1 MAEPGTLTGPTPVVA
16 PSGDRPSPAGRS
28 PGVLGAYR
36 ALLGAQARSQAAYRA
51 SFVVDLVGNV
61 GATVFDVVT
70 VLVLF
75 GVTRE
80 LGGFT
85 LHETLVIVGLS
96 SFAFAAA
103 DLLVGNIE
111 RLPRYV
117 RTGLF
122 DAVLVRPLAA
132 LPQLLLMDL
141 PLRKVSRVVFGLA
154 VLVASVGSA
163 GIHWTAGRVALVV
176 VAPLAGVVFFGSVF
190 VTTATVSFYWV
201 DSGELANSVTYGGR
215 DFTSYPVTVFG
226 GWFRVLFAY
235 GLGFAFVS
243 YHPALAL
250 LGRADPFGLPG
261 WAGWAAPGVA
271 LVAAAVAGLAWRVG
285 IRHYRSTGS

>member
-1 MAEPGTLTGPTPVVA
+1 MADGAVA
-16 PSGDRPSPAGRS
+16 STAGRR
-28 PGVLGAYR
+28 GGGALAAYR
-36 ALLGAQARSQAAYRA
+36 ALLGAQARSQTAYRT
-51 SFVVDLVGNV
+51 SFVVDVLGNV
-61 GATVFDVVT
+61 GSTVFDVLT
-70 VLVLF
+70 VLVIF

-85 LHETLVIVGLS
+85 LRETLVIVGLS
-96 SFAFAAA
+96 TCAFATA

-122 DAVLVRPLAA
+122 DAVLVRPLGA

-141 PLRKVSRVVFGLA
+141 PLRKVSRAVFGLA
-154 VLVASVGSA
+154 VLVVAVGSA
-163 GIHWTAGRVALVV
+163 GVQWTPARALLVV
-176 VAPLAGVVFFGSVF
+176 VAPVSGVVFFGAVF
-190 VTTATVSFYWV
+190 VATATVSFWWV

-226 GWFRVLFAY
+226 GWFRAVFAY

-250 LGRADPFGLPG
+250 LGRADPLGLPG
-261 WAGWAAPGVA
+261 WVGWAAPAVA
-271 LVAAAVAGLAWRVG
+271 LVAAAGAAAAWRTGV
-285 IRHYRSTGS
+285 RHYRSTGS

>member
-1 MAEPGTLTGPTPVVA
+1 MAERPRPGGALA
-16 PSGDRPSPAGRS
+16 
-28 PGVLGAYR
+28 AYR

-51 SFVVDLVGNV
+51 SFVVDVLGNV
-61 GATVFDVVT
+61 GSTVFDVLT
-70 VLVLF
+70 VLVIF

-85 LHETLVIVGLS
+85 LRETMVIVGLATA
-96 SFAFAAA
+96 AFATA

-122 DAVLVRPLAA
+122 DAVLVRPLGT

-141 PLRKVSRVVFGLA
+141 PLRKVSRAVFGLA
-154 VLVASVGSA
+154 VLVVALGSA
-163 GIHWTAGRVALVV
+163 GIDWTPARVALVV

-190 VTTATVSFYWV
+190 VATATVSFWWV
-201 DSGELANSVTYGGR
+201 DSGELANAVTYGGR
-215 DFTSYPVTVFG
+215 DFTAYPVTVYG
-226 GWFRVLFAY
+226 GWFRALFAY

-250 LGRADPFGLPG
+250 LGRADPLGLP
-261 WAGWAAPGVA
+261 AAVGWAAPAVA
-271 LVAAAVAGLAWRVG
+271 LVAAALAAAAWRTGV
-285 IRHYRSTGS
+285 RHYRSTGS

>member
-1 MAEPGTLTGPTPVVA
+1 MAERRPGALA
-16 PSGDRPSPAGRS
+16 
-28 PGVLGAYR
+28 AYR
-36 ALLGAQARSQAAYRA
+36 ALLGAQARSQAAYRT

-85 LHETLVIVGLS
+85 LREALVIVGIS
-96 SFAFAAA
+96 AFGFATA

-117 RTGLF
+117 RTGLL
-122 DAVLVRPLAA
+122 DAVLVRPLGA

-141 PLRKVSRVVFGLA
+141 PLRKVSRAVFGLG
-154 VLVASVGSA
+154 VLVVAVTSA
-163 GIHWTAGRVALVV
+163 GLDWTAARLALVV
-176 VAPLAGVVFFGSVF
+176 VAPLAAIVFFGSVF
-190 VTTATVSFYWV
+190 VTTATVSFYWI

-215 DFTSYPVTVFG
+215 DFTSYPITVYG
-226 GWFRVLFAY
+226 GWFRAVFAY
-235 GLGFAFVS
+235 GIGFAFVS

-250 LGRADPFGLPG
+250 LGRADPLGLPAWVG
-261 WAGWAAPGVA
+261 WASPGVA
-271 LVAAAVAGLAWRVG
+271 LVAAAVAAAAWRVG
-285 IRHYRSTGS
+285 VRHYRSTGS

>member
-1 MAEPGTLTGPTPVVA
+1 MAEPATLTGA
-16 PSGDRPSPAGRS
+16 PAPAQRPRPGAQRGAGGALR
-28 PGVLGAYR
+28 AYR
-36 ALLGAQARSQAAYRA
+36 ALLGAQARSQTAYRT

-61 GATVFDVVT
+61 GATAFDVVT
-70 VLVLF
+70 VLVLY

-85 LHETLVIVGLS
+85 LRETLVIVGLS
-96 SFAFAAA
+96 AFAFAAA

-111 RLPRYV
+111 RLSGYV

-141 PLRKVSRVVFGLA
+141 PVRKVSRVAFGLA
-154 VLVASVGSA
+154 VLLAALASA
-163 GIHWTAGRVALVV
+163 GIEWTPARVALAV
-176 VAPLAGVVFFGSVF
+176 VAPLAGIVFFGAVF
-190 VTTATVSFYWV
+190 VLTATVSFYWI
-201 DSGELANSVTYGGR
+201 DSGQLANSVTYGGR
-215 DFTSYPVTVFG
+215 DFTSYPVTIYG
-226 GWFRVLFAY
+226 GWFRALFAY

-250 LGRADPFGLPG
+250 LGRADPLGLPG
-261 WAGWAAPGVA
+261 WVGWAAPGVA
-271 LVAAAVAGLAWRVG
+271 GVAAAVAALAWRVG

>member
-1 MAEPGTLTGPTPVVA
+1 MAEAGGTVT
-16 PSGDRPSPAGRS
+16 
-28 PGVLGAYR
+28 AYR
-36 ALLGAQARSQAAYRA
+36 GLLRAQARSQTAYRA
-51 SFVVDLVGNV
+51 SFVVDLLGNV
-61 GATVFDVVT
+61 GATAFDVVT
-70 VLVLF
+70 VLVIY

-85 LHETLVIVGLS
+85 LPETLVMVGIS
-96 SFAFAAA
+96 SCAFATA

-122 DAVLVRPLAA
+122 DAVLLRPLGA

-141 PLRKVSRVVFGLA
+141 PLRKVSRALFGLA
-154 VLVASVGSA
+154 VLVVALATA
-163 GIHWTAGRVALVV
+163 GIGWTPGRVLLAV

-190 VTTATVSFYWV
+190 VATATVSFYWV
-201 DSGELANSVTYGGR
+201 ESGELANSVTYGGR
-215 DFTSYPVTVFG
+215 DFTSYPVTVFE
-226 GWFRVLFAY
+226 GWFRAAFAY

-243 YHPALAL
+243 YQPALAL
-250 LGRADPFGLPG
+250 LGRADPLGLPA

-271 LVAAAVAGLAWRVG
+271 LVAAAGAAAAWRVG
-285 IRHYRSTGS
+285 VRHYRSTGS

>member
-1 MAEPGTLTGPTPVVA
+1 MADGAVA
-16 PSGDRPSPAGRS
+16 STARRRGGGA
-28 PGVLGAYR
+28 LAAYR
-36 ALLGAQARSQAAYRA
+36 ALLGAQARSQTAYRT
-51 SFVVDLVGNV
+51 SFVVDVLGNV
-61 GATVFDVVT
+61 GSTVFDVLT
-70 VLVLF
+70 VLVIF

-85 LHETLVIVGLS
+85 LRETLVIVGLS
-96 SFAFAAA
+96 TCAFATA

-122 DAVLVRPLAA
+122 DAVLVRPLGA

-141 PLRKVSRVVFGLA
+141 PLRKVSRAIFGLA
-154 VLVASVGSA
+154 VLVVAVGSA
-163 GIHWTAGRVALVV
+163 GVQWTPARALLVV
-176 VAPLAGVVFFGSVF
+176 VAPLAGVVFFGAVF
-190 VTTATVSFYWV
+190 VATATVSFWWV

-226 GWFRVLFAY
+226 GWFRAVFAY

-250 LGRADPFGLPG
+250 LGRADPLGLPA
-261 WAGWAAPGVA
+261 WVGWAAPAVA
-271 LVAAAVAGLAWRVG
+271 LVAAAGAAAAWRTGV
-285 IRHYRSTGS
+285 RHYRSTGS

>member
-1 MAEPGTLTGPTPVVA
+1 MAEPGTLTGA
-16 PSGDRPSPAGRS
+16 WR
-28 PGVLGAYR
+28 AYR
-36 ALLGAQARSQAAYRA
+36 ALLGAQARSQAAYRT
-51 SFVVDLVGNV
+51 SFVVDLVGNM

-85 LHETLVIVGLS
+85 LRETLVVVGLS
-96 SFAFAAA
+96 SFAFATA

-141 PLRKVSRVVFGLA
+141 PLRKVSRAVFGLA
-154 VLVASVGSA
+154 VLLFALVSA
-163 GIHWTAGRVALVV
+163 GIGWTPGRVALAV
-176 VAPLAGVVFFGSVF
+176 VAPLAAVVFFAAVF

-215 DFTSYPVTVFG
+215 DFTSYPVTVYG
-226 GWFRVLFAY
+226 GWFRAIFAY

-250 LGRADPFGLPG
+250 LGRADPLGLPPWVG
-261 WAGWAAPGVA
+261 WASPGVA
-271 LVAAAVAGLAWRVG
+271 LVAAAVAALAWRVG

>member
-1 MAEPGTLTGPTPVVA
+1 MAERLA
-16 PSGDRPSPAGRS
+16 
-28 PGVLGAYR
+28 AYR
-36 ALLGAQARSQAAYRA
+36 ALLGAQARSQTAYRT

-85 LHETLVIVGLS
+85 LREALVIVGIS
-96 SFAFAAA
+96 SFAFATA

-122 DAVLVRPLAA
+122 DAVLVRPLGA

-141 PLRKVSRVVFGLA
+141 PLRKVSRALFGLA
-154 VLVASVGSA
+154 VLVVAVTSA
-163 GIHWTAGRVALVV
+163 GIDWTPGRLALVL
-176 VAPLAGVVFFGSVF
+176 VAPVAAVVFFGAVF
-190 VTTATVSFYWV
+190 VTTATVSFYWI

-215 DFTSYPVTVFG
+215 DFTSYPITVYG
-226 GWFRVLFAY
+226 GWFRAVFAY
-235 GLGFAFVS
+235 GMGFAFVS

-250 LGRADPFGLPG
+250 LGRADPLGLPAWVG
-261 WAGWAAPGVA
+261 WTAPGVA
-271 LVAAAVAGLAWRVG
+271 LVAAAVAAVSWRVG
-285 IRHYRSTGS
+285 VRHYRSTGS

>member
-1 MAEPGTLTGPTPVVA
+1 MAEHGGTL
-16 PSGDRPSPAGRS
+16 R
-28 PGVLGAYR
+28 AYR
-36 ALLGAQARSQAAYRA
+36 SLLGAQARSQTAYRT
-51 SFVVDLVGNV
+51 SFVVDLVGNL

-70 VLVLF
+70 VLVIF
-75 GVTRE
+75 GVTRQ

-85 LHETLVIVGLS
+85 LRETLVVVGLS
-96 SFAFAAA
+96 TGGFAAA

-111 RLPRYV
+111 RLPQYV

-141 PLRKVSRVVFGLA
+141 PLRKVSRAVFGLA
-154 VLVASVGSA
+154 VLGFALASA
-163 GIHWTAGRVALVV
+163 GIDWTPGRVALAV
-176 VAPLAGVVFFGSVF
+176 VAPPAAVVFFASVF

-215 DFTSYPVTVFG
+215 DFTAYPITVYG
-226 GWFRVLFAY
+226 GWFRALFAY
-235 GLGFAFVS
+235 GMGFAFVS

-250 LGRADPFGLPG
+250 LGRADPLGLPP
-261 WAGWAAPGVA
+261 WVGWAAPGVA
-271 LVAAAVAGLAWRVG
+271 LVAATVAALAWRVG